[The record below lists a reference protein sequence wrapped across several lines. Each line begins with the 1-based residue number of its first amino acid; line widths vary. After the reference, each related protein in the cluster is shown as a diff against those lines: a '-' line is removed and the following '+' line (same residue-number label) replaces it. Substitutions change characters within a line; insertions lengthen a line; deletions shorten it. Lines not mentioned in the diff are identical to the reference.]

1 MTKSGL
7 IIVLLSLSILA
18 SKNKTFTN
26 YSTMSDGHLLIY
38 IWLVTQDDDYLI
50 FKNPEIL
57 SEPYTLGGIMRD

>member
-1 MTKSGL
+1 
-7 IIVLLSLSILA
+7 
-18 SKNKTFTN
+18 
-26 YSTMSDGHLLIY
+26 MSDGHLLIY